1 MLYFNCTAEKGGWG
15 VWLLGGEALAKK
27 YGFTLALKNK

>member
-1 MLYFNCTAEKGGWG
+1 MLYFNCTAEKGGRG
-15 VWLLGGEALAKK
+15 VWLWGGEALAKK

>member
-1 MLYFNCTAEKGGWG
+1 MLYFFCTIEKGGRG
-15 VWLLGGEALAKK
+15 VWLWGVKRWLKK